1 MRSAPTA
8 TVSRP
13 PVARSCSRLS
23 AMSASTLAL
32 RHSIARLSAR
42 CRSRATS
49 VSCAGRALASRNNE
63 IVTNRL
69 SNIDQHPATGEHG
82 EWTWPIHQ
90 NDLQSIDHAELE
102 IRDAGEDL
110 DDDDRRHQ
118 PENESSRSRRSG
130 GYREEEGIGDQ
141 HRQPESQRQ
150 R

>member
-13 PVARSCSRLS
+13 PIARSCSRLS

-42 CRSRATS
+42 CRSRATA
-49 VSCAGRALASRNNE
+49 VSCAGRALACKNNE
-63 IVTNRL
+63 IVTSRL
-69 SNIDQHPATGEHG
+69 SDIDQHPTTGEHG

-90 NDLQSIDHAELE
+90 NNLQSIDHAELE

-118 PENESSRSRRSG
+118 PENESGRSRRSG
-130 GYREEEGIGDQ
+130 GYREEEGIG
-141 HRQPESQRQ
+141 
-150 R
+150 